1 MGRESL
7 GVVCELQEGA
17 AMMTLGIGELV
28 MIVAVLWIIWLVQKV
43 RG

>member
-7 GVVCELQEGA
+7 GVVCEFQTGA
-17 AMMTLGIGELV
+17 AMMTLGFGELV
-28 MIVAVLWIIWLVQKV
+28 MIVVVLGIIWLAQKV